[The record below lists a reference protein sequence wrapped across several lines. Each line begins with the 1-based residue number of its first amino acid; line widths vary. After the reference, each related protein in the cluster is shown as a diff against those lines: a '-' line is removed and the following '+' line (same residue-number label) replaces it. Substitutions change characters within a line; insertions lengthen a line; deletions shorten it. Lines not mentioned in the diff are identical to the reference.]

1 MADNDSRAAMG
12 AAPKTSPDMVP
23 PPLPPKPPVEGECC
37 ERGCEMC
44 MWDYYREA
52 QRRHEAALA
61 RWRERHGDPSGP
73 TTGRGR

>member
-1 MADNDSRAAMG
+1 MADNDSWAAKG
-12 AAPKTSPDMVP
+12 AAPTTAPDMVP

-61 RWRERHGDPSGP
+61 RWRERYGGP
-73 TTGRGR
+73 A